1 MSNLTDEDRS
11 LIQRIGSNL
20 RHIIRGRPI
29 QAQESDRRDE
39 LGILANM
46 VNRVARELHNSR
58 QRDQQQREEIE
69 RQLLE
74 LRNAHETQERL
85 LSTIRELSTPILS
98 IQEGV
103 LLLPIIGFLDTSRAE
118 HVITILLERV
128 TTTQAY
134 VIILDVTGVHTLDTQ
149 VANVLLQAARSVELL
164 GARVILCG
172 ISPEVAQVVVSLGID
187 LSTLTPSSDLQA
199 ALTTALR
206 LTDKRI
212 TSTKKTEETETI

>member
-29 QAQESDRRDE
+29 QVEESDRRDE

-58 QRDQQQREEIE
+58 QRDQRQREEIE
-69 RQLLE
+69 RQLVE

-85 LSTIRELSTPILS
+85 LSTIRELSTPILN
-98 IQEGV
+98 IQEGI

-118 HVITILLERV
+118 HVINTLLDHV

-134 VIILDVTGVHTLDTQ
+134 VTILDVTGVHTLDTQ
-149 VANVLLQAARSVELL
+149 VANVLLHAARSVELL
-164 GARVILCG
+164 GGRVILCG

-199 ALTTALR
+199 ALTAALR

-212 TSTKKTEETETI
+212 TSIKKIEEIETI